1 MTRFLMDDAP
11 ILDSNLAQTPKAL
24 QEIRN
29 LPAALLKVAFDNLIP
44 ADCAPP
50 ATFCVPYNDD
60 KINIGLRACLLVW
73 TVTYSRLVPHM
84 MLIVLLS

>member
-1 MTRFLMDDAP
+1 MDTSIPDP
-11 ILDSNLAQTPKAL
+11 NLATTQKAL
-24 QEIRN
+24 QDVRDMA
-29 LPAALLKVAFDNLIP
+29 AALLKVTFDRLIP